1 MWVEKKFQAF
11 SFRLELLPL
20 SRNNKPELIF
30 MDQIEEVAADVPYK
44 NESSIQI
51 KLKDNIQRIIL
62 YNQVSQ
68 NYTKKRNK
76 LQWLAF
82 QDQIAEKEWIQSI
95 RNAHKTSQ
103 ELLGSITN
111 KKVGKIYGTEDSSNK
126 TVTISPPTGAIP
138 AKNTNGSN

>member
-1 MWVEKKFQAF
+1 MIAF
-11 SFRLELLPL
+11 SKFRLELLPL

-62 YNQVSQ
+62 YNQVNSS
-68 NYTKKRNK
+68 
-76 LQWLAF
+76 LQLLFKSANVDKYSFNF

-95 RNAHKTSQ
+95 RSAHKTSQ
-103 ELLGSITN
+103 ELLGSIIN
-111 KKVGKIYGTEDSSNK
+111 KKVGKIYGTEDK